1 MLSAN
6 LDMKVKSLL
15 SDSEYA
21 VHKNLITHLFSNQ
34 NNFYTNNK
42 IDYTLITQA
51 LINNGVLKINPSSTL
66 NQSITFYVNKDPKKA
81 LKNLNDILK
90 GLGQQNFTTTEEVV
104 VNDSLKWTIQIK
116 NAAAISPLRLSQEL
130 QLINCSITD
139 IKREGDSNWTYS
151 IDTSAASVYR
161 AEDLVNNKQLALKK
175 PNKPY
180 MIKVANA
187 KVITMKS
194 NVGNIWYPSV
204 VFYDNS
210 LKIIGTYQENSL
222 HKSLKLEVPN
232 ETKYIKIDD
241 IYNLAN
247 IKQGINITKE

>member
-6 LDMKVKSLL
+6 LEMKVKSLL

-81 LKNLNDILK
+81 LRNLNDILK

-151 IDTSAASVYR
+151 IDTNGATVYR

-180 MIKVANA
+180 MIEVSRT

-194 NVGNIWYPSV
+194 HAGNIWYPNV

>member
-51 LINNGVLKINPSSTL
+51 LINNSVLKINPSSTL

-81 LKNLNDILK
+81 LRNLNDILK

-139 IKREGDSNWTYS
+139 IKREGDSNWAYS
-151 IDTSAASVYR
+151 IDTNGATVYR

>member
-6 LDMKVKSLL
+6 LDTRVKSLL

-21 VHKNLITHLFSNQ
+21 VHKNLITHLFSNE

-51 LINNGVLKINPSSTL
+51 LINNGVLKINPSAV
-66 NQSITFYVNKDPKKA
+66 NQSITFNVNKDPKKA

-90 GLGQQNFTTTEEVV
+90 GLGQQNFITTQEVV
-104 VNDSLKWTIQIK
+104 IDDNLRWTIQIK
-116 NAAAISPLRLSQEL
+116 NAAAINPLRLSQEL
-130 QLINCSITD
+130 QSINCSIID

-151 IDTSAASVYR
+151 IDTNGATVYR

-194 NVGNIWYPSV
+194 NVGNIWYPNV

>member
-6 LDMKVKSLL
+6 LDMKVKDLL
-15 SDSEYA
+15 SSSEYA
-21 VHKNLITHLFSNQ
+21 VHKNLITHLFSNES
-34 NNFYTNNK
+34 NFYTNNK

-51 LINNGVLKINPSSTL
+51 LINNGVLKINPSTTQ
-66 NQSITFYVNKDPKKA
+66 NQSITFNVNKDPKKA

-90 GLGQQNFTTTEEVV
+90 GLGQQNFITTQEVV
-104 VNDSLKWTIQIK
+104 VDDNLKWTIQIK

-151 IDTSAASVYR
+151 IDTSAASVYK

-194 NVGNIWYPSV
+194 NVGNIWYPNV